1 MWAIIYALPS
11 IIHRRNHWKTQIS
24 QLLITSFLW
33 ESAVLSGNNLTKSD
47 TGSCSYKFST
57 ILCSFPFR
65 LRHQHQRQTC
75 IFSAYIRFCDMVL
88 HLSAANMYS
97 SGNRNWLVGYTSTIH
112 CKVMWFSPFPIALLR
127 RVANQFGSMSI
138 SLPILLRD
146 ALITFMVK
154 YTRQICAKVFEVDH
168 MNIQL
173 YLLIISVI
181 IYCNYLEYGKYG

>member
-1 MWAIIYALPS
+1 
-11 IIHRRNHWKTQIS
+11 
-24 QLLITSFLW
+24 
-33 ESAVLSGNNLTKSD
+33 
-47 TGSCSYKFST
+47 
-57 ILCSFPFR
+57 
-65 LRHQHQRQTC
+65 
-75 IFSAYIRFCDMVL
+75 
-88 HLSAANMYS
+88 
-97 SGNRNWLVGYTSTIH
+97 
-112 CKVMWFSPFPIALLR
+112 MWFSPFPIALLR